1 MTDPP
6 RIYLHIGVPKTGT
19 SALQEAGHASREA
32 LAEEGVCYPRTPG
45 LRNHVLLAVY
55 ASDDARN
62 STVLPRIVSLMAGRG
77 ALDESSPADPSTGTT
92 SSERPRDVVDGFD
105 DEAYSSF
112 RESFPEL
119 LKTEIVESGC
129 QKVVLSNEQLSWQLK
144 PPEVQRL
151 ADLVRS
157 ISSDIRVVVYLRRQ
171 DELALSLHS
180 MSIKQGYMHPNLQ
193 LGERNPK
200 YNYALMLKTWARVFG
215 KEALIVRVYEKARLK
230 NNDILDD
237 FASVVGYA
245 PSDTRDESAQ
255 FPFRRSGARLDAVT
269 LKFLREFNRHV
280 PTFIDSSWNPLRDH
294 VGDILETISSE
305 SNPVGWS
312 GDPLDEVVERF
323 AESNA
328 QVARE
333 YLNIEDGKLFSDSP
347 VADHEVKPKL
357 SALKA
362 IEIAAHLWV
371 SKQKEAIRLR
381 ELLAAKQ
388 EETDRLRERLEE
400 KSSLLRKELLARAL
414 FEKAAAKSEQAGG
427 RFRRTDDE
435 VALGPSEEP
444 AP

>member
-1 MTDPP
+1 VTDPP

-19 SALQEAGHASREA
+19 SALQEAGDVFREQ
-32 LAEEGVCYPRTPG
+32 LAREGICYPRTPG

-62 STVLPRIVSLMAGRG
+62 STVLPRIVSRLAGRG
-77 ALDESSPADPSTGTT
+77 ALDESSPADLSTGTT
-92 SSERPRDVVDGFD
+92 SRERPRDVVDGFD

-151 ADLVRS
+151 ADLLRS

-180 MSIKQGYMHPNLQ
+180 MAIKQGYMHPNLK

-200 YNYALMLKTWARVFG
+200 YNYALLLKSWARVFG
-215 KEALIVRVYEKARLK
+215 KEALIVKVYEKARLK
-230 NNDILDD
+230 SNDILDD
-237 FASVVGYA
+237 FASVIGY
-245 PSDTRDESAQ
+245 TRGESVQ
-255 FPFRRSGARLDAVT
+255 FPFRRSGRRLDAVT

-294 VGDILETISSE
+294 VGDTLEAISSE

-312 GDPLDEVVERF
+312 GDPLDEVVRRF

-347 VADHEVKPKL
+347 VADHEAKPKL
-357 SALKA
+357 SAMKA

-371 SKQKEAIRLR
+371 SKQKEVIRLQ
-381 ELLAAKQ
+381 ELLAMT
-388 EETDRLRERLEE
+388 EEQVIRLQERLAE
-400 KSSLLRKELLARAL
+400 KSSLLRKELLAKAL
-414 FEKAAAKSEQAGG
+414 VERSDSAESEQAER
-427 RFRRTDDE
+427 RFRRTDDR
-435 VALGPSEEP
+435 VAFGPSEETTP
-444 AP
+444 